1 MPEMSE
7 GYYGRNGA
15 LGLATPQANPTA
27 ETEFRA
33 LMPQGVACA
42 TVRMVSAEPHSAAR
56 LRAYFTDIGP
66 TLDRFDTLSLQAIG
80 LACTGSTYL
89 LGHEAVEAHL
99 GELSSRRGQHVISAA
114 AAIERALAHL
124 GARSIA
130 LICPYPDWLLTTAER
145 HWRARGYDVVDQFS
159 LDSNQGDTRAIY
171 ALSPE
176 VAGEKIRARWQDAKA
191 DAYLIT
197 GTGLP
202 TLRVVSQLS
211 ESLSGPVLSSNL
223 CLAWA
228 SLQAAGIDLAERAPT
243 PSSPLL
249 GGWEHLIDGL

>member
-1 MPEMSE
+1 MSE

-42 TVRMVSAEPHSAAR
+42 TVRMVSAESDPETR
-56 LRAYFTDIGP
+56 LRAYFTDIAQ
-66 TLDRFDTLSLQAIG
+66 TLDRFDTLPLRAIG

-99 GELSSRRGQHVISAA
+99 GELSSQRGQPVISAT
-114 AAIERALAHL
+114 AAIERALAYL
-124 GARSIA
+124 GANSIA
-130 LICPYPDWLLTTAER
+130 LICPYPEWLLTAAER
-145 HWRARGYDVVDQFS
+145 YWRARGYDVVDQFS
-159 LDSNQGDTRAIY
+159 LDPDQGDTRAIY

-176 VAGEKIRARWQDAKA
+176 ATGEQIKARWQDTKA

-202 TLRVVSQLS
+202 TLRVISQLS
-211 ESLSGPVLSSNL
+211 ENLSGPVLSSNL

-228 SLQAAGIDLAERAPT
+228 ALQEAGISLAERAPT
-243 PSSPLL
+243 ASLPLL

>member
-1 MPEMSE
+1 MSE

-42 TVRMVSAEPHSAAR
+42 TVRMVSAEPDPATR
-56 LRAYFTDIGP
+56 LRAYFNDIGP
-66 TLDRFDTLSLQAIG
+66 TLDGFGTLSLQAIG

-99 GELSSRRGQHVISAA
+99 GELSSKRGQHVISAA
-114 AAIERALAHL
+114 AAIERALVHL
-124 GARSIA
+124 GASSIA
-130 LICPYPDWLLTTAER
+130 LICPYPEWLLTAAES
-145 HWRARGYDVVDQFS
+145 HWQARGYDVVDQFS
-159 LDSNQGDTRAIY
+159 LDPNQGDTRAIY

-176 VAGEKIRARWQDAKA
+176 AAGERIRARWQDTKV

-202 TLRVVSQLS
+202 TLRVISQLS

-228 SLQAAGIDLAERAPT
+228 SLQTAGIDLAARAPT

-249 GGWEHLIDGL
+249 GGWEHLIDRL

>member
-1 MPEMSE
+1 MSE

-42 TVRMVSAEPHSAAR
+42 TVRMVSAEPDPATR
-56 LRAYFTDIGP
+56 LRAYFTDIGQ
-66 TLDRFDTLSLQAIG
+66 TLDGFDTLSLQAIG

-89 LGHEAVEAHL
+89 LGYEAVEALL
-99 GELSSRRGQHVISAA
+99 GELSSKRGQPVISAA
-114 AAIERALAHL
+114 ASIESALAHL
-124 GARSIA
+124 GASSIA
-130 LICPYPDWLLTTAER
+130 LICPYPEWLLTAAES

>member
-1 MPEMSE
+1 MSE
-7 GYYGRNGA
+7 GYYGRNGV

-42 TVRMVSAEPHSAAR
+42 TVRMVSAELDPAAR
-56 LRAYFTDIGP
+56 LRAYFTDIAQ
-66 TLDRFDTLSLQAIG
+66 TLNRFDSLSLQSIG

-99 GELSSRRGQHVISAA
+99 GKLSSKRGQPVISAA
-114 AAIERALAHL
+114 AAIESALAHL
-124 GARSIA
+124 GVNSIA
-130 LICPYPDWLLTTAER
+130 LICPYPEWLLTAAER
-145 HWRARGYDVVDQFS
+145 HWRARGCDVVDQFS
-159 LDSNQGDTRAIY
+159 LDPNQGDTRAIY

-176 VAGEKIRARWQDAKA
+176 AAGDRIEARWRNKRA

-202 TLRVVSQLS
+202 TLRIVSQLS
-211 ESLSGPVLSSNL
+211 KSLSGPVLSSNL

-228 SLQAAGIDLAERAPT
+228 SLQEAGIDTIVGRTASMEL
-243 PSSPLL
+243 
-249 GGWEHLIDGL
+249 

>member
-1 MPEMSE
+1 MSE
-7 GYYGRNGA
+7 GYYGRNGE

-27 ETEFRA
+27 ETEFRV
-33 LMPQGVACA
+33 LMPKGVACA
-42 TVRMVSAEPHSAAR
+42 TVRMVSAEPDPATR
-56 LRAYFTDIGP
+56 LRAYFTDIGQ
-66 TLDRFDTLSLQAIG
+66 TLDGFDTLSLQAIG

-99 GELSSRRGQHVISAA
+99 GELSSKRGQPIISAA
-114 AAIERALAHL
+114 AAIERALAYL
-124 GARSIA
+124 GANSIA
-130 LICPYPDWLLTTAER
+130 LICPYPAWLLTAAEA

-159 LDSNQGDTRAIY
+159 LDPDQGDTRAIY
-171 ALSPE
+171 TLSPE
-176 VAGEKIRARWQDAKA
+176 AAGEKIRARWQHTQA

-228 SLQAAGIDLAERAPT
+228 SLQTAGIDLAERTPT

-249 GGWEHLIDGL
+249 SGWEHLIDGL

>member
-1 MPEMSE
+1 MSE
-7 GYYGRNGA
+7 GYYGRNGV

-33 LMPQGVACA
+33 LMPQGVTCA
-42 TVRMVSAEPHSAAR
+42 TVRMVSAELDPATR
-56 LRAYFTDIGP
+56 LRAYFTDIAQ
-66 TLDRFDTLSLQAIG
+66 TLNRFDSLSLQSIG

-99 GELSSRRGQHVISAA
+99 GKLSSKRGQPVISAA

-124 GARSIA
+124 GVNSIA
-130 LICPYPDWLLTTAER
+130 LICPYPEWLLTAAER
-145 HWRARGYDVVDQFS
+145 HWRACGCDVVDQFS
-159 LDSNQGDTRAIY
+159 LDPNQGDTRAIY

-176 VAGEKIRARWQDAKA
+176 AAGDRIEARWRNKRA

-202 TLRVVSQLS
+202 TLRIVSQLS
-211 ESLSGPVLSSNL
+211 KSLSGPVLSSNL

-228 SLQAAGIDLAERAPT
+228 SLQEAGIDLAERAPT
-243 PSSPLL
+243 SSLPLL

>member
-1 MPEMSE
+1 MSE

-33 LMPQGVACA
+33 LMPKGVACA
-42 TVRMVSAEPHSAAR
+42 TVRMVSAECDPETR
-56 LRAYFTDIGP
+56 LRAYFTDIAQ
-66 TLDRFDTLSLQAIG
+66 TLDRFDTLLLQAIG

-99 GELSSRRGQHVISAA
+99 GELSSERGQPVISAA

-124 GARSIA
+124 GASSIA
-130 LICPYPDWLLTTAER
+130 LICPYPEWLLTAAEG

-159 LDSNQGDTRAIY
+159 LDPNQGDTRAIY
-171 ALSPE
+171 TLSPE
-176 VAGEKIRARWQDAKA
+176 AAGDKIHARWRDTKA
-191 DAYLIT
+191 GAYLIT

-211 ESLSGPVLSSNL
+211 QSLSGPVLSSNL

-243 PSSPLL
+243 PSLPLL
-249 GGWEHLIDGL
+249 GGWEHLIDAL